1 MRLLSIAAQN
11 YRTLEDT
18 TLNFALHYCTISGR
32 NNAGKSAVI
41 RLISTLFRNRRT
53 PFWAAEFQRFDYK
66 RDKTQWVK
74 NPDPTRISYA
84 LQLTRDSDAALV
96 SFIEKIASIEI
107 EEGTTKL
114 VVSYTISESGGIAVS
129 TSNDGRQHDEK
140 AAKEIE
146 KRIQDSNSLFL
157 YNSTTMEDP
166 YTYGPGGSEYYE
178 FVLSH
183 EERKIIS
190 EAEKQA
196 AKSMKRL
203 AKRHTESLAKIFG
216 RLSDKYE
223 VELSPLEGIPDTRMP
238 LGIRLKD
245 RNVGV
250 PLNDWGSGTQ
260 NRTQIL
266 MAIIQANR
274 IKTGAQSSDKITPFV
289 IIEEPESFL
298 HPAAQSEFGR
308 ILGSLSAEYGIQLI
322 VTIHSPHMLNQ
333 NEPSANILL
342 SREIKRKTACK
353 TVVIDTDGD
362 NWMAPFS
369 DHLGLPQSEFI
380 SLKRVFTSYKSK
392 VLLVEGEIDREYFEL
407 FQKREIAGARLS
419 GDIEVVSYGG
429 KDTLKNTALIKFVL
443 SKFDRVYLTYDL
455 DAHSDLRAP
464 LGRLGLKEAT
474 DFLALGID
482 SAGKDC
488 IEGLLPKRILDAVNG
503 RETDLIMKLGSR
515 DTNDRKKAKDAL
527 KKMYLHE
534 FTTAAELTKDET
546 KDLVKAI
553 KSINSRL
560 GDTKNLVVNLCAES
574 EQAN

>member
-11 YRTLEDT
+11 FRTLEDT
-18 TLNFALHYCTISGR
+18 TLNFAPHYCTISGR

-41 RLISTLFRNRRT
+41 RLISTLFRNRRA
-53 PFWAAEFQRFDYK
+53 PFWVAEPPRFDYK

-74 NPDPTRISYA
+74 SPAPIRIDYA
-84 LQLTRDSDAALV
+84 LELTRDSDAALV
-96 SFIEKIASIEI
+96 SFIEKIASITI
-107 EEGTTKL
+107 EQDSTRL
-114 VVSYTISESGGIAVS
+114 QISYAISENGAIAVS
-129 TSNDGRQHDEK
+129 TSNDDRRHDEK

-146 KRIQDSNSLFL
+146 KRIQDSNILFL

-178 FVLSH
+178 FVLSQ
-183 EERKIIS
+183 EERMIIS
-190 EAEKQA
+190 EAGKQA
-196 AKSMKRL
+196 AKSIKRL
-203 AKRHTESLAKIFG
+203 AKRHTESLATIFG

-322 VTIHSPHMLNQ
+322 VTTHSPHMLNQ

-342 SREIKRKTACK
+342 SREIKRKTPCK
-353 TVVIDTDGD
+353 TVVIDTCAD

-380 SLKRVFTSYKSK
+380 SLKQVFTSYKSK
-392 VLLVEGEIDREYFEL
+392 VLLVEGEIDREYFDL
-407 FQKREIAGARLS
+407 FQKREIAGARLD
-419 GDIEVVSYGG
+419 GDIEIVSYGG

-455 DAHSDLRAP
+455 DANSEVRAP
-464 LGRLGLKEAT
+464 LARLGLKDAA
-474 DFLALGID
+474 DFLALGIN
-482 SAGKDC
+482 SAGMDC

-515 DTNDRKKAKDAL
+515 DTNDRKRAKDAL
-527 KKMYLHE
+527 KKMYLQE
-534 FTTAAELTKDET
+534 FSVTSDLAKEET
-546 KDLVKAI
+546 KDLARAV

-560 GDTKNLVVNLCAES
+560 AGPKN
-574 EQAN
+574 